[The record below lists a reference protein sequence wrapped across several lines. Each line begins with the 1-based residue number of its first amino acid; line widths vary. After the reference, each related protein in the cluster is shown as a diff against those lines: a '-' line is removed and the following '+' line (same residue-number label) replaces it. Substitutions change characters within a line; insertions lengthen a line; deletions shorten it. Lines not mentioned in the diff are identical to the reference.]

1 MSAEESK
8 KDARP
13 IGGVG
18 SLEEVLEEGYVVTG
32 PRGDASRDLA
42 SFRAFLK
49 RGYEFAAEDWLVAEG
64 YEAVEA
70 SVFTKGTR
78 LLYKVIDDVPDQR
91 LKSGYTLSKGDREI
105 HLYLKKEI
113 DSG

>member
-1 MSAEESK
+1 MEK
-8 KDARP
+8 
-13 IGGVG
+13 
-18 SLEEVLEEGYVVTG
+18 LLEEGYVVIG

-42 SFRAFLK
+42 SFKAFLK
-49 RGYEFAAEDWLVAEG
+49 RGYGFAAEDWLVAEG

>member
-1 MSAEESK
+1 VSAEESK
-8 KDARP
+8 QDVKP
-13 IGGVG
+13 IGGIG
-18 SLEEVLEEGYVVTG
+18 SLEELLEEGYVVKG

-42 SFRAFLK
+42 SFKAFLR

-64 YEAVEA
+64 YDVVEA

-78 LLYKVIDDVPDQR
+78 LLYKVVDDIPDQR
-91 LKSGYTLSKGDREI
+91 LQSGYTLSKGDREV

-113 DSG
+113 D

>member
-1 MSAEESK
+1 MEESK
-8 KDARP
+8 TEAKP
-13 IGGVG
+13 IGGMG
-18 SLEEVLEEGYVVTG
+18 SLEDLLAEGYVVTG

-49 RGYEFAAEDWLVAEG
+49 RGYEFATEESLVAEG
-64 YEAVEA
+64 YQAVEA
-70 SVFTKGTR
+70 SPFTKGTR

-91 LKSGYTLSKGDREI
+91 LQSGYTLSRGDREI

-113 DSG
+113 DSD

>member
-8 KDARP
+8 KDVS
-13 IGGVG
+13 GMG
-18 SLEEVLEEGYVVTG
+18 SLEELLEEGYVVTG

-42 SFRAFLK
+42 SFKAFLK

-78 LLYKVIDDVPDQR
+78 LLYKLIDDVPDQR
-91 LKSGYTLSKGDREI
+91 LQSGYTLSKGDREI
-105 HLYLKKEI
+105 NLYLKKEI
-113 DSG
+113 DSD